1 MLSFKNPTWV
11 VCGGVVGLV
20 VELIVEVVVV
30 GVVVSGPGPQNN
42 P

>member
-1 MLSFKNPTWV
+1 MLSFKSPTWV

-30 GVVVSGPGPQNN
+30 GVVVSGPGP
-42 P
+42 